1 MLHLLQFQRIT
12 LYLNISTVINL
23 LTGDVRKPISP
34 SPRIPRPSRP
44 YPSRHPAVTRGMINC
59 RQEDGLTNSPLVF
72 ANASSSS
79 INDTRSRRFIRELF
93 NIRVKLYLFLYS

>member
-34 SPRIPRPSRP
+34 RPGSRAPRARIHRTTP
-44 YPSRHPAVTRGMINC
+44 
-59 RQEDGLTNSPLVF
+59 Q
-72 ANASSSS
+72 
-79 INDTRSRRFIRELF
+79 
-93 NIRVKLYLFLYS
+93 